1 MAGTNPPADAP
12 GRGGK
17 SAPTTPPAD
26 GGAAPAASEADGH
39 AAQHQQID
47 AKLDQHG
54 GMLQQILDRLS
65 KGPSSGSGPG
75 APRDPD
81 EGKTVAELVREGVER
96 LEREKQEGQDRDA
109 DLARALQLIDQSE
122 ARLAALEER
131 QPSEIAATPGG
142 RFRHAVQKWGYG
154 IDPSGR

>member
-26 GGAAPAASEADGH
+26 GGAAPAAEADGH

-54 GMLQQILDRLS
+54 GMLQQILDRLG

-109 DLARALQLIDQSE
+109 DRAQRE
-122 ARLAALEER
+122 EHAARLAALEER